1 MSHKDEK
8 SPTANA
14 GPTAEVPTLAKDEKV
29 TSEKSSDVERPNA
42 VDSQDEV
49 SAFTRRDVKWT
60 EDEERALVWRLGKRE
75 KKLFLDTLCCLEGT
89 LAPMVSLL
97 TRDRHRS
104 EDHPAR
110 YAPLP
115 LQLHRVSLEFSLLF
129 IFDDLLTCHCSR
141 TNIGNAK

>member
-8 SPTANA
+8 SPTAEA

-42 VDSQDEV
+42 IDSQDEV

-60 EDEERALVWRLGKRE
+60 EYEERALVWRLGKLE
-75 KKLFLDTLCCLEGT
+75 KKPFLDLLCCLEGT
-89 LAPMVSLL
+89 LAPVFSRL
-97 TRDRHRS
+97 TRDCHRS
-104 EDHPAR
+104 EDHPTR

-115 LQLHRVSLEFSLLF
+115 LQLHRVRLEFSRLSV
-129 IFDDLLTCHCSR
+129 FDDLLTCHCSR
-141 TNIGNAK
+141 TNVGNAK

>member
-75 KKLFLDTLCCLEGT
+75 KN
-89 LAPMVSLL
+89 
-97 TRDRHRS
+97 
-104 EDHPAR
+104 
-110 YAPLP
+110 
-115 LQLHRVSLEFSLLF
+115 FSWTPCAAWRAL
-129 IFDDLLTCHCSR
+129 
-141 TNIGNAK
+141 